1 VYCTVKPPF
10 VRHAETSIPFV
21 SPDRCTNFVVLTAF
35 QGSILALC
43 FDNKIG
49 EWYSKFAL
57 NGGTK
62 HMAWFDRTTGSKK
75 MPEPQPEQA
84 SEAPKWPVDPA
95 QTAAVGPEAQSAL
108 PKVEAASKPIEPEP
122 IAYLYKGSRVTGQL
136 SFQGAVRIDGSV
148 DGEIQCQG
156 TLTIGEGADIRA
168 KLSGRVVVLRGKVE
182 GNVTAKERLELIAPA
197 RLIGNV
203 DTPRLLVTEGVVF
216 DGNCA
221 MGTAKQKGGLTSQG
235 VNGDKPAA
243 AQITK
248 LQADSNS

>member
-1 VYCTVKPPF
+1 
-10 VRHAETSIPFV
+10 
-21 SPDRCTNFVVLTAF
+21 
-35 QGSILALC
+35 
-43 FDNKIG
+43 
-49 EWYSKFAL
+49 
-57 NGGTK
+57 
-62 HMAWFDRTTGSKK
+62 MAWFDRTTGIKK
-75 MPEPQPEQA
+75 TPEPQPEKIP
-84 SEAPKWPVDPA
+84 EAPKPAPDPVPA
-95 QTAAVGPEAQSAL
+95 PAAAVAPDVKPAL
-108 PKVEAASKPIEPEP
+108 PKQEIPPKPTEPEP
-122 IAYLYKGSRVTGQL
+122 VAYLYKGSRVTGQL

-168 KLSGRVVVLRGKVE
+168 KISGHVVVLRGKVE

-221 MGTAKQKGGLTSQG
+221 MGTTKQKGGLTSQG
-235 VNGDKPAA
+235 VSADKPAA
-243 AQITK
+243 AQIAK

>member
-1 VYCTVKPPF
+1 
-10 VRHAETSIPFV
+10 
-21 SPDRCTNFVVLTAF
+21 
-35 QGSILALC
+35 
-43 FDNKIG
+43 
-49 EWYSKFAL
+49 
-57 NGGTK
+57 
-62 HMAWFDRTTGSKK
+62 MAWFDRTTGSKK
-75 MPEPQPEQA
+75 TPEPQPEKI
-84 SEAPKWPVDPA
+84 SEAFKPFPDPA
-95 QTAAVGPEAQSAL
+95 PTPLAAPQAQPVSA
-108 PKVEAASKPIEPEP
+108 KVEAPPKPTGPEP

-136 SFQGAVRIDGSV
+136 SFQGAARIDGSV

-168 KLSGRVVVLRGKVE
+168 KVSGRVVILRGKVE
-182 GNVTAKERLELIAPA
+182 GNVTAKERHELIAPA

-221 MGTAKQKGGLTSQG
+221 MGTTKQKGGLTSQG
-235 VNGDKPAA
+235 VSADKPAA

>member
-1 VYCTVKPPF
+1 VYCTVKPLV
-10 VRHAETSIPFV
+10 VRYAAISILFY
-21 SPDRCTNFVVLTAF
+21 NFAQSLHQIAVLTAF
-35 QGSILALC
+35 PGLFRALC
-43 FDNKIG
+43 FDNKIS

-62 HMAWFDRTTGSKK
+62 RMSWFDRTTGSKK
-75 MPEPQPEQA
+75 ISDSQPEKVSA
-84 SEAPKWPVDPA
+84 LKPAPDPA
-95 QTAAVGPEAQSAL
+95 PMAAVAPERQPAP
-108 PKVEAASKPIEPEP
+108 PKIEVPQKPAEPEP
-122 IAYLYKGSRVTGQL
+122 VAYLYKGSRVTGQL
-136 SFQGAVRIDGSV
+136 SFQGAARIDGSV

-156 TLTIGEGADIRA
+156 ILTIGEGADIRA
-168 KLSGRVVVLRGKVE
+168 KVSGRVVILRGKVE
-182 GNVTAKERLELIAPA
+182 GNVTAKERLELVAPA

-221 MGTAKQKGGLTSQG
+221 MGTKQKGGLTSQG
-235 VNGDKPAA
+235 VSADKPAA

>member
-1 VYCTVKPPF
+1 
-10 VRHAETSIPFV
+10 
-21 SPDRCTNFVVLTAF
+21 
-35 QGSILALC
+35 
-43 FDNKIG
+43 
-49 EWYSKFAL
+49 
-57 NGGTK
+57 
-62 HMAWFDRTTGSKK
+62 MAWFDRTTGSKK
-75 MPEPQPEQA
+75 TPEPQPEKV
-84 SEAPKWPVDPA
+84 SEAPKPGPNPA
-95 QTAAVGPEAQSAL
+95 PTAAVAPDAKSAA
-108 PKVEAASKPIEPEP
+108 PKVEAPLMPTEPEP
-122 IAYLYKGSRVTGQL
+122 VAYLYKGSRVTGQL

-168 KLSGRVVVLRGKVE
+168 KLSGRVVILRGKVE
-182 GNVTAKERLELIAPA
+182 GNVTAKERVELIAPA

-221 MGTAKQKGGLTSQG
+221 MGTKQKGGLTSQG
-235 VNGDKPAA
+235 VSGDKPAA

>member
-1 VYCTVKPPF
+1 
-10 VRHAETSIPFV
+10 
-21 SPDRCTNFVVLTAF
+21 
-35 QGSILALC
+35 
-43 FDNKIG
+43 
-49 EWYSKFAL
+49 
-57 NGGTK
+57 
-62 HMAWFDRTTGSKK
+62 MAWFDRTTGSKK
-75 MPEPQPEQA
+75 TPEPQPEKI
-84 SEAPKWPVDPA
+84 SEAFKPFPDPA
-95 QTAAVGPEAQSAL
+95 PTPLAAPQAQPVSA
-108 PKVEAASKPIEPEP
+108 KVEASPKPTEPEP

-136 SFQGAVRIDGSV
+136 SFQGAARIDGSV

-168 KLSGRVVVLRGKVE
+168 KVSGRVVILRGKVE

-221 MGTAKQKGGLTSQG
+221 MGTTKQKGGLTSQG
-235 VNGDKPAA
+235 VSADKPAA